1 MIERYSL
8 PEISDIW
15 SLKNKYNTWLKVEL
29 AVCSAYNKIGKIP
42 DKSTENILKN
52 ARFDVAEI
60 EETEKI
66 TKHDVIAFLTN
77 VAKYVGEDSRY
88 IHLGLT
94 SSDVGDTSFSL
105 LFRQA
110 LNLILSKAESLA
122 ESLAQK
128 ALKYKHTPM
137 MGRTHG
143 IHAEPI
149 TFGFKLLIFYEEI
162 NRGIYRLKQAVETVS
177 CGKLSGAVGTF
188 ANVPP
193 EVEKIALEIL
203 DLKPLLSNQIIQRD
217 IYAEC
222 FYALASLGASCEKI
236 ALEMRH
242 LMRTEVSEAEE
253 SFSAGQKGSSAMPH
267 KKNPIVSENICG
279 LSRVLRSNL
288 MSALEDIALWHE
300 RDISHSSVE
309 RIITPDST
317 ILAYYILH
325 QLINLVDNMVVHE
338 DKMLK
343 NMQLTKGVIF
353 SQKVLLAL
361 IDKGMLREDA
371 YAIVQ
376 KLAHQAI
383 QTETE
388 FVILLKNNADVLK
401 YLKED
406 EIKNLF
412 DINYY
417 YKNIDCIFERSL
429 SLFPIPDSYKAVVK
443 VTLKDEVLDPQGK
456 AVLSVL
462 KSSGFNNIEDVRVGK
477 HIELTIHKEKQCK
490 RKEEENNA
498 ADNNAA
504 DNNAADNNAAGNNA
518 AGNNAVDKIE
528 KNNKYNSD
536 NRGNKKH
543 HGKNSNNQNIGKLDK
558 ELLGKELK
566 DISEKILSNPLIENF
581 EIEIK

>member
-1 MIERYSL
+1 MIDRYSL
-8 PEISDIW
+8 PEISNIW
-15 SLKNKYNTWLKVEL
+15 SLENKYNTWLQVEL
-29 AVCSAYNKIGKIP
+29 AVCSAYNKIGRIP
-42 DKSTENILKN
+42 DKSLENILKN
-52 ARFDVAEI
+52 AKFDVAEI

-77 VAKYVGEDSRY
+77 VAKYVGEDSRF

-94 SSDVGDTSFSL
+94 SSDIGDTSFSL

-110 LNLILSKAESLA
+110 LNLNLSKAKILA
-122 ESLAQK
+122 ESLLQK
-128 ALKYKHTPM
+128 ALKYKYTSM

-162 NRGIYRLKQAVETVS
+162 NRGIVRLKKAIETVS

-188 ANVPP
+188 ANFPP
-193 EVEKIALEIL
+193 EVEKIALDIL
-203 DLKPLLSNQIIQRD
+203 DLKPILSNQVIQRD

-222 FYALASLGASCEKI
+222 FYAIASLGASCEKI

-253 SFSAGQKGSSAMPH
+253 AFSAGQKGSSAMPH

-279 LSRVLRSNL
+279 LSRILRSNL
-288 MSALEDIALWHE
+288 MSALEDIPLWHE

-317 ILAYYILH
+317 ILMYYILN

-338 DKMLK
+338 DRMLK

-353 SQKVLLAL
+353 SQKVLLAM

-371 YAIVQ
+371 YKIVQ

-388 FVILLKNNADVLK
+388 FAVLLKNNDDVLK
-401 YLKED
+401 YLNEA
-406 EIKNLF
+406 EINSLF

-417 YKNIDCIFERSL
+417 YKNIDFIFERSL
-429 SLFPIPDSYKAVVK
+429 SLFPSASPAASAIKATVK

-462 KSSGFNNIEDVRVGK
+462 KSSGYNNIEDVRVGK
-477 HIELTIHKEKQCK
+477 HIELTIGQ
-490 RKEEENNA
+490 NNKIVHGDGIDA
-498 ADNNAA
+498 HG
-504 DNNAADNNAAGNNA
+504 GNND
-518 AGNNAVDKIE
+518 NSDVNENINISVSN
-528 KNNKYNSD
+528 KNNMSV
-536 NRGNKKH
+536 
-543 HGKNSNNQNIGKLDK
+543 LDK
-558 ELLGKELK
+558 KMLNKELK
-566 DISEKILSNPLIENF
+566 DISEKILSNPIIENF
-581 EIEIK
+581 NIEINNY